1 MTDLD
6 DDKLREEN
14 AARQRDMEKREI
26 DDIKF
31 VMDSEQGR
39 RVIWSLLVKGQVFG
53 ACFNID
59 PHVTAFNEGQRN
71 LALMLFQRVMAHCPN
86 QYLKMA
92 DEASEQ
98 E

>member
-39 RVIWSLLVKGQVFG
+39 RVVWSVLEKGKVFG

-71 LALMLFQRVMAHCPN
+71 LALMLLQRVMAHCPN